1 MLVKVFVIVGVVV
14 AICVGMV
21 VMGKV
26 CDSKKGK
33 DDSSV

>member
-1 MLVKVFVIVGVVV
+1 MLVKVLVIVGVVV

-33 DDSSV
+33 ENPSA